1 LAALVAVA
9 TVVFAAFGPRP
20 SATGVV
26 ALYAS
31 SRSGDQLLAA
41 SLTLGGHRLALRAGS
56 VPAAPD
62 TVKVGETSLAP
73 GRYQLLVAGRP
84 EPAIT
89 VQGGLVTPILL
100 DVESGQVANG
110 GVYVGGADYGLGLNE
125 LAGKLTPLPEFSLHD
140 QAGGQLNRESLAGH
154 EVVIAAFHTT
164 CHETCPLFTGVL
176 FKLRQQA
183 PNAMLVEVTTD
194 PLKDT
199 PAALAAYRAQ
209 VGADWTFATGSPEE
223 LSAFWYPFGVQLSA
237 ADAHTSV
244 IALVDSHG
252 FLRAT
257 YTGSP
262 DLGGELP
269 GALRSQ
275 LSPAG
280 QQLLAGHGQG
290 WGTPQVLDQ
299 LRTIAGQGLPAG
311 PAEGPAPEFSLAS
324 TDGSRGGLARYPGR
338 PVLVNFWSSICPPC
352 RAEMPLIQQE
362 SQREPG
368 LVVLLVDV
376 GDSPSAAR
384 QFLDSIHVARPAL
397 LDEDGHVSASYR
409 VGALPTTVFV
419 RPDGTE
425 EGRWAGAL
433 TQAVLATHVS
443 AIEGS

>member
-1 LAALVAVA
+1 MA
-9 TVVFAAFGPRP
+9 VVFAAFGPRP
-20 SATGVV
+20 SPAGAVV
-26 ALYAS
+26 VYAS
-31 SRSGDQLLAA
+31 SRGGGQLLAA
-41 SLTLGGHRLALRAGS
+41 GLTLGGHPLALRAGA

-62 TVKVGETSLAP
+62 TVKVAESSLAP
-73 GRYQLLVAGRP
+73 GRYRLLVAGRP
-84 EPAIT
+84 EHEVA
-89 VQGGLVTPILL
+89 VQGGLVTPVLL

-140 QAGGQLNRESLAGH
+140 QAGGPLNRQSLAGH
-154 EVVIAAFHTT
+154 DVVIAAFHTT

-194 PLKDT
+194 PLNDSS
-199 PAALAAYRAQ
+199 AALSAYRAQ

-237 ADAHTSV
+237 SDSHTSV
-244 IALVDSHG
+244 MALVDSHG

-262 DLGGELP
+262 DLGGDLP

-299 LRTIAGQGLPAG
+299 LRTIAGLGLPAG
-311 PAEGPAPEFSLAS
+311 PSGAAAPDFSLAS
-324 TDGSRGGLARYPGR
+324 TDGSRDGLAQYRGR
-338 PVLVNFWSSICPPC
+338 PVLINFWSATCPPC

-368 LVVLLVDV
+368 LVVLLVDSI
-376 GDSPSAAR
+376 DSASAAH
-384 QFLDSIHVARPAL
+384 QFLDSIHLVRPAL
-397 LDEDGHVSASYR
+397 LDQDGHVAASYR
-409 VGALPTTVFV
+409 VAALPTTVFV

-425 EGRWAGAL
+425 EGRWPGAL
-433 TQAVLATHVS
+433 TQAVLASHVA
-443 AIEGS
+443 AIEGR